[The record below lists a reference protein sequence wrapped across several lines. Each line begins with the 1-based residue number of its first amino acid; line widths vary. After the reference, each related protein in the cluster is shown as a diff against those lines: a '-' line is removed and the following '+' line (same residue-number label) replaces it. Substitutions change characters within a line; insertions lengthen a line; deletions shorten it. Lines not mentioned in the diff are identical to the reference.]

1 MSEGAVV
8 VLRDGGT
15 VLVRPI
21 RPEDGPALV
30 RFHSDLSAESVYL
43 RYFSPHPRLSDA
55 EISFFTT
62 VDYPWRLALV
72 ALLGDVIVGVARY
85 EGKAGSLHAEVA
97 LVIQDLHQ
105 GRGIGTVLLE
115 WLADAAGEAGL
126 TEFYA
131 TTLRENQAMLSVF
144 RDAGANSQFAPH
156 SSEVTVRFPVPLRR
170 VRPGP
175 SALSQEAVR
184 CHDAHMEVDRN
195 GLEILDRDECL
206 RLLASATLGRVGF
219 SSGALPAVFPVNF
232 DLDGQRILVRTG
244 RGSGLDVALR
254 DAVVAFEV
262 DDLDPVGS
270 AGWSVAVTGVATV
283 VADPAERRS
292 SQQEPAVRWAGAGE
306 EAVFAISTALVSGR
320 RTIPASLPPQR

>member
-1 MSEGAVV
+1 MCDGSLV

-43 RYFSPHPRLSDA
+43 RYFSPHPRLSDT
-55 EISFFTT
+55 EITFFTT

-72 ALLGDVIVGVARY
+72 ALLGDEIVGVARY
-85 EGKAGSLHAEVA
+85 EGKAGSLDAEVA

-131 TTLRENQAMLSVF
+131 TTLRENHAMLSVF
-144 RDAGANSQFAPH
+144 RNAGADSKSAPH
-156 SSEVTVRFPVPLRR
+156 SSEVGIRFPVPLCRAR
-170 VRPGP
+170 LGP
-175 SALSQEAVR
+175 SALSPDAER

-195 GLEILDRDECL
+195 GLEILDHNECL
-206 RLLASATLGRVGF
+206 RLLASATLGRIGF

-232 DLDGQRILVRTG
+232 DLDGQRLLVRTG
-244 RGSGLDVALR
+244 QGSRLDAALQ

-262 DDLDPVGS
+262 DDLDPVS
-270 AGWSVAVTGVATV
+270 HAGWSVAVTGVATE
-283 VADPAERRS
+283 VAVPAEPRS
-292 SQQEPAVRWAGAGE
+292 SQEKPAVRWAGARE
-306 EAVFAISTALVSGR
+306 ESVFAISTEIVSGR
-320 RTIPASLPPQR
+320 RTIPGSRPTER

>member
-1 MSEGAVV
+1 MSDGALV

-15 VLVRPI
+15 ISVRPI

-30 RFHSDLSAESVYL
+30 RFHGDLSKESVYR
-43 RYFSPHPRLSDA
+43 RYFSPHPRLSDT
-55 EISFFTT
+55 EITFFTT

-85 EGKAGSLHAEVA
+85 EGKAGSLDAEVA

-131 TTLRENQAMLSVF
+131 TTLRQNHAMLSVF
-144 RDAGANSQFAPH
+144 RDAGADSQSPPH

-170 VRPGP
+170 VRLGP
-175 SALSQEAVR
+175 SALLPEAGR
-184 CHDAHMEVDRN
+184 CHDAHMEVDRD
-195 GLEILDRDECL
+195 GLEILDRNECL

-244 RGSGLDVALR
+244 QGGRLDTALQ

-262 DDLDPVGS
+262 DDLDPVS
-270 AGWSVAVTGVATV
+270 HAGWSVAVTGVATEV
-283 VADPAERRS
+283 DDPAERRS
-292 SQQEPAVRWAGAGE
+292 SQQEPAVRWAGAGA
-306 EAVFAISTALVSGR
+306 EAVFAISTELVSGR
-320 RTIPASLPPQR
+320 RTIPGSQPLVR